1 MRIASVR
8 AANRDPLPH
17 DSPKRT
23 VITFLAL
30 ALILC
35 SPFYVLIVSA
45 GTLSAAGG
53 LYVLAMMW
61 CPGIAAL
68 ITRAWLQRNFHGIG
82 WGWGAHRY
90 QVAGYLIPACAC
102 VAVYCAAWITGLGGI
117 STDITGRDLFGLA
130 ESSRLPVT
138 FILTGTVVILEMM
151 LFTAGEEIGWRGL
164 LAPELAKL
172 MGYTGTSLVTGLI
185 WAAFHFPLIIFA
197 DYSSGAPVWFAV
209 LSFTLGITAGSFI
222 VTWLRLRSGSVWTAV
237 LMHASHNAWVGLFD
251 RLTVENDV
259 TPYVT
264 SEFGLGL
271 ALVYGVLAYWC
282 WTHRAVLGQTRVR
295 DFSLA

>member
-1 MRIASVR
+1 MNS
-8 AANRDPLPH
+8 
-17 DSPKRT
+17 SSKQT
-23 VITFLAL
+23 VLTFLVL

-68 ITRAWLQRNFHGIG
+68 ITRAWLQRNLHGIG

-90 QVAGYLIPACAC
+90 QLASYLVPAFAC
-102 VAVYCAAWITGLGGI
+102 VCVYGAAWITGLGGI
-117 STDITGRDLFGLA
+117 STDIAGRDLFGLA

-138 FILTGTVVILEMM
+138 IILTGTVVMLEML
-151 LFTAGEEIGWRGL
+151 LFTAGEELGWRGL
-164 LAPELAKL
+164 LVPELAKL
-172 MGYTGTSLVTGLI
+172 MGYTGASLVTGVI

-197 DYSSGAPVWFAV
+197 DYSSGGPVWFAV

-251 RLTVENDV
+251 RLTVESDV
-259 TPYVT
+259 TPYLT
-264 SEFGLGL
+264 TEFGLGL
-271 ALVYGVLAYWC
+271 ALAYGMVAYWC
-282 WTHRAVLGQTRVR
+282 WTRRAVLPELMPVVKSHIAAQPNYR
-295 DFSLA
+295 